1 MSANLFE
8 DYQSKR
14 VKLKDFAQS
23 ALNQHWIKEED
34 FKGIVESLNNDVL
47 TIGVIGQMKCGKST
61 FLNAFLFGDEV
72 LPAATTPMTAA
83 LSIITY
89 GEKKEVEVEFY
100 SPDEWEE
107 QKTNASRNI
116 EDVKEDP
123 ALLSKIKAAKE
134 MVDNSKRLGSELNS
148 LLGTTK
154 SDELNKLQEYVG
166 ADGRYVSI
174 TKSVTIHYPEE
185 WLKGVQIVDTPG
197 FNDPVASREERT
209 NDFLKKADVV
219 ILLLYAGRAFDET
232 DKAILFDKV
241 ANVGVGKILVGVNK
255 YDLNFHNGE
264 KTSEM
269 KTNVLNAIRKA
280 CSEKDGSL
288 VADQLKDV
296 SPILFSASMALM
308 AKMPMSKISSDET
321 WKFHWNQS
329 CSDFG
334 ISDQKSM
341 LEKSLIGDLESS
353 VRELIKNSK
362 EDILI
367 KKTTNIVL
375 QAGKNILEDLRI
387 KSLNVKECI
396 NNYSKPDDELEEK
409 IYNLGKVQRK
419 LKHSIDDLLG
429 EMDTVFDDNVE
440 KTVEKLWDL
449 SEFTENSIFK
459 EIDNASS
466 FSFLDGLDHTIS
478 RKINKMQREISRET
492 EMLLKNLSSGLEEK
506 AINFCD
512 EIEDIVNKYM
522 PDDPDDLI
530 YTLKSMVK
538 GYKFSIPES
547 NDNSEKSNDNEA
559 DESWVVD
566 ILEGML
572 IVPFAIEFFSQ
583 KDDYRDA
590 VNKYFRGLD
599 FDALKKIMK
608 PQKEIYRDSLH
619 GDAVLALLNKL
630 NKIAE
635 EAKNNKEGKEQKLL
649 EAQTELKQVDSDM
662 AVVKKQLE
670 EMNKQLI
677 EIG

>member
-14 VKLKDFAQS
+14 AKLKDFAQS
-23 ALNQHWIKEED
+23 ALNQQWIKEED

-89 GEKKEVEVEFY
+89 GDKKEVEVEFY

-107 QKTNASRNI
+107 QKTKASRNI

-123 ALLSKIKAAKE
+123 VLLSKIKAAKE

-174 TKSVTIHYPEE
+174 TKSVTIYYPKE

-367 KKTTNIVL
+367 QKTTNFVL
-375 QAGKNILEDLRI
+375 QAGKNILEDLRM
-387 KSLNVKECI
+387 KSLNAKERI
-396 NNYSKPDDELEEK
+396 NNYSKPDDELNKRISDLTQVEKKLNRRIDRLYEEMDSFFDDEVDK
-409 IYNLGKVQRK
+409 TIETLKDSLVRCESSIYDRIGKVSLFWSETDLGVRINIDLKILKNEVEAEIKKLTRK
-419 LKHSIDDLLG
+419 LS
-429 EMDTVFDDNVE
+429 
-440 KTVEKLWDL
+440 
-449 SEFTENSIFK
+449 K
-459 EIDNASS
+459 EIKSKEEFLCDDIESIVSEVIPEDSEYLIDGLKSIVKNVDFSQISVS
-466 FSFLDGLDHTIS
+466 FSDFSPWNPSPFMMNLVCQQPFMPYSSSKDS
-478 RKINKMQREISRET
+478 YRQQVYSYFRKINVDS
-492 EMLLKNLSSGLEEK
+492 LKEK
-506 AINFCD
+506 
-512 EIEDIVNKYM
+512 
-522 PDDPDDLI
+522 
-530 YTLKSMVK
+530 
-538 GYKFSIPES
+538 
-547 NDNSEKSNDNEA
+547 
-559 DESWVVD
+559 
-566 ILEGML
+566 IL
-572 IVPFAIEFFSQ
+572 VPKKEF
-583 KDDYRDA
+583 
-590 VNKYFRGLD
+590 
-599 FDALKKIMK
+599 
-608 PQKEIYRDSLH
+608 RDSLH
-619 GDAVLALLNKL
+619 GNVVLAFLNNL

>member
-14 VKLKDFAQS
+14 AKLKDFAQS

-107 QKTNASRNI
+107 QKTNAYRNI

-375 QAGKNILEDLRI
+375 QAGVNIREKLHI

-396 NNYSKPDDELEEK
+396 NNYSKPDAELEDK
-409 IYNLGKVQRK
+409 IYNLGEVQRK
-419 LKHSIDDLLG
+419 LKHRIDDLLG

-449 SEFTENSIFK
+449 SEFTENSISK
-459 EIDNASS
+459 DIDEASLLHLGS
-466 FSFLDGLDHTIS
+466 LEYTIS
-478 RKINKMQREISRET
+478 RKIDKMPREISRET

-506 AINFCD
+506 VIDFCD

-547 NDNSEKSNDNEA
+547 NDNSEKSNDNED
-559 DESWVVD
+559 DESLVAD
-566 ILEGML
+566 ILK
-572 IVPFAIEFFSQ
+572 IVFVSPLVIDFFTQ

>member
-14 VKLKDFAQS
+14 AKLKDFAQS
-23 ALNQHWIKEED
+23 ALNQQWIKEED

-123 ALLSKIKAAKE
+123 VLLSKIKAAKE
-134 MVDNSKRLGSELNS
+134 MVDNSKRLGPELNS

-353 VRELIKNSK
+353 VRELIQNSK

-367 KKTTNIVL
+367 QKTTNFVL
-375 QAGKNILEDLRI
+375 QAGKNILEDLRM
-387 KSLNVKECI
+387 KSLNAKERI
-396 NNYSKPDDELEEK
+396 NNYSKPDDELNKRISDLTQVEKRLNRRIDRLYEEMDSFFDDEVDKTIETLKDSLVRCESSIYDRIGNVSLFWSETDLGVRINIDLK
-409 IYNLGKVQRK
+409 ILKNEVEAEIKKLTRK
-419 LKHSIDDLLG
+419 LSKELKSKVEVLCNDIEFIVSDVIPEDSEDLIDGLKSI
-429 EMDTVFDDNVE
+429 VKNVDFSQ
-440 KTVEKLWDL
+440 V
-449 SEFTENSIFK
+449 SV
-459 EIDNASS
+459 S
-466 FSFLDGLDHTIS
+466 FSDFYPWNPSPFMMNLVCPRPFMPYSSPKDS
-478 RKINKMQREISRET
+478 YRKQVYSYFRKINIDS
-492 EMLLKNLSSGLEEK
+492 LKEK
-506 AINFCD
+506 IL
-512 EIEDIVNKYM
+512 VPK
-522 PDDPDDLI
+522 
-530 YTLKSMVK
+530 K
-538 GYKFSIPES
+538 KF
-547 NDNSEKSNDNEA
+547 
-559 DESWVVD
+559 
-566 ILEGML
+566 
-572 IVPFAIEFFSQ
+572 
-583 KDDYRDA
+583 
-590 VNKYFRGLD
+590 
-599 FDALKKIMK
+599 
-608 PQKEIYRDSLH
+608 RDSLQ
-619 GDAVLALLNKL
+619 GDAVLALLNDL